1 MRVLDRKPLTF
12 GACTLFVAQPE
23 EAVA

>member
-1 MRVLDRKPLTF
+1 VLDVKPLTF

-23 EAVA
+23 EVAA